1 MLCLLGAVKSI
12 RNLNGHSIGR
22 YQIHAEKSVPNVR
35 GGEQT
40 KMEEGELYA
49 IETFGSTGNNNISH
63 MKLYKKC
70 GFLRIQSKI
79 GFSLVSF
86 CRERICKR
94 RLRM

>member
-1 MLCLLGAVKSI
+1 MLWTVKSI

-49 IETFGSTGNNNISH
+49 IETFGSTGKIWQCT
-63 MKLYKKC
+63 KWI
-70 GFLRIQSKI
+70 LRYAELTLTRNC
-79 GFSLVSF
+79 FSCHF
-86 CRERICKR
+86 CRERICER
-94 RLRM
+94 RLGM